1 MSIRATATGVAF
13 VVSSLLLSSS
23 AIAQQRHIV
32 DSVNMHQA
40 LAAQSAT
47 DQQNRDVVIGVL
59 HQSQVRELANKLGL
73 DVTRAE
79 SAIATLSGPEL
90 TRVATQAR
98 AANTQL
104 AGGSNMVIIS
114 TTTLL
119 LILIIVI
126 LIVR

>member
-1 MSIRATATGVAF
+1 MRIRATATAIAF
-13 VVSSLLLSSS
+13 VVSSLLLGSS

-32 DSVNMHQA
+32 DSVNMRQA

-104 AGGSNMVIIS
+104 AGGSNTVIIS